1 MHRLWGYRGV
11 AKKTDVRGV
20 GTPEWG
26 SNPGA
31 DRTDVEADAN
41 PEWVRIRFLWWWRGR
56 VGP

>member
-11 AKKTDVRGV
+11 AKKTDARGV

-26 SNPGA
+26 SNP
-31 DRTDVEADAN
+31 DDNRTDVEADAN